1 MKNTVV
7 NLQFNIQIIHNDD
20 VVLTKE
26 DIAIF
31 IDTQLQGVDGWEGL
45 ITEDNIVST
54 ETFDIE
60 IEEN

>member
-7 NLQFNIQIIHNDD
+7 NLQFDIQIIHNDD

-45 ITEDNIVST
+45 ITADNIVST
-54 ETFDIE
+54 ETFDVE
-60 IEEN
+60 VEET